1 MIARRLLFVSLVSSA
16 ALAACSEQPSRQF
29 NNGDARVAPQDIMS
43 DDVPAEDVPAPVD
56 RFDPLADRQAV
67 RANRDIFIGVPGSS
81 VDRFGGEVTTTNAPS
96 VVYPENGTILP
107 PNLPLFE
114 VHFLPGEGNDLFEVS
129 FTGPVTNVRVYTRC
143 NRVAEGCVL
152 SLPETLFAEVGNAGR
167 QGGGVEMTIRATR
180 EGGGA
185 VSSSPTQRLGVT
197 RTDLRGGVYWWS
209 ASSGSIV
216 RYDFGLPNARSELFL
231 QGNPLNCVGCHALS
245 RDGSRIAV
253 GRFIPAPAPTA
264 IFDTV
269 TREQTHPNPFGNN
282 FGTFSPDNQRFL
294 ASDGM
299 RMTLLNAMTIAEAP
313 GLDPAQRAGTM
324 PDWSPSGGDVV
335 FARPRTVIPIP
346 VGSPGHD
353 GATDLF
359 LMGWNGTAFAAPR
372 MLVTSNGENN
382 YYPAFSPDGQW
393 VLFNRASGSSSSNP
407 AAQLWAVRSGGGAP
421 IRLTRA
427 DGGDANGN
435 SWPKWT
441 PFVEEFGGEVTENLL
456 WLTFTSYRP
465 YGLRIRERRAQLWMA
480 AFRPGMNGP
489 DPSAPAFWVPFQNIN
504 EGNHIAQWVST
515 VQRQNCGTG
524 MCANG
529 EQCINGRCVAPP
541 P

>member
-1 MIARRLLFVSLVSSA
+1 MTARRSLLATLA
-16 ALAACSEQPSRQF
+16 TLAACSEQPSRQF
-29 NNGDARVAPQDIMS
+29 NTGDARAPAQDI
-43 DDVPAEDVPAPVD
+43 VAADVPAPDVVTPED

-67 RANRDIFIGVPGSS
+67 RNNRDLFIAVPPTSA
-81 VDRFGGEVTTTNAPS
+81 DRFGGEVTTTNAPS
-96 VVYPENGTILP
+96 IVYPEDGTILP

-114 VHFLPGEGNDLFEVS
+114 VHFLPGAGNDLFEVS

-167 QGGGVEMTIRATR
+167 QSGGVELSIRATR
-180 EGGGA
+180 DGGGP
-185 VSSSPTQRLGVT
+185 VSRTPTQRLGVT
-197 RTDLRGGVYWWS
+197 RTDLRGGVYWWV
-209 ASSGSIV
+209 SSGSIV
-216 RYDFGLPNARSELFL
+216 RYDFGLPNARSEMFI
-231 QGNPLNCVGCHALS
+231 QGNAFNCVGCHALA

-264 IFDTV
+264 IFNTL

-282 FGTFSPDNQRFL
+282 FGTFSPDNRLFL

-313 GLDPAQRAGTM
+313 GLEANQRAGTM

-335 FARPRTVIPIP
+335 FARPRTMLPLPI
-346 VGSPGHD
+346 GSPGHD

-359 LMGWNGTAFAAPR
+359 LMGWNGSAFAAPR
-372 MLVTSNGENN
+372 ALITSNGENN
-382 YYPAFSPDGQW
+382 YYPAFSPDGNW
-393 VLFNRASGSSSSNP
+393 VLFNRANGGSSSNP
-407 AAQLWAVRSGGGAP
+407 NAQLWAVRSGGGEP
-421 IRLTRA
+421 VRLARA
-427 DGGDANGN
+427 DGPDGAGN

-456 WLTFTSYRP
+456 WLTFTSHRP

-489 DPSAPAFWVPFQNIN
+489 DPSAPAFWVPFQNIT
-504 EGNHIAQWVST
+504 EGNHIAQWVNNI
-515 VQRQNCGTG
+515 QRQTCGTG

>member
-1 MIARRLLFVSLVSSA
+1 MNARRTLLATLA
-16 ALAACSEQPSRQF
+16 TLAAACSEQPSRQF
-29 NNGDARVAPQDIMS
+29 NNGDARVTPRDTGADDIAP
-43 DDVPAEDVPAPVD
+43 VDVPAPVD

-67 RANRDIFIGVPGSS
+67 RTNRDQFIGVPGSTA
-81 VDRFGGEVTTTNAPS
+81 DRFGGEVTTRNAPTI
-96 VVYPENGTILP
+96 VYPEPGTIVP

-114 VHFLPGEGNDLFEVS
+114 VHFLPGDGNALFEVN
-129 FTGPVTNVRVYTRC
+129 FTGPVINARFFTRC
-143 NRVAEGCVL
+143 TRVAEGCVL
-152 SLPETLFAEVGNAGR
+152 SLPETLYAAVGAAGR
-167 QGGGVEMTIRATR
+167 DSGGVELSIRATP
-180 EGGGA
+180 EGGGP
-185 VSSSPTQRLGVT
+185 VSRSATQRLGVT
-197 RTDLRGGVYWWS
+197 RTDLRGGVYWW
-209 ASSGSIV
+209 AASGSIV
-216 RYDFGLPNARSELFL
+216 RYDFGLPNARSEMFI
-231 QGNPLNCVGCHALS
+231 QGNAFNCVGCHALA

-264 IFDTV
+264 IFNTA

-282 FGTFSPDNQRFL
+282 FGTFSPDNTRFL
-294 ASDGM
+294 SSDGM
-299 RMTLLNAMTIAEAP
+299 RMTLLDARTVAEAP
-313 GLDPAQRAGTM
+313 GLDVAQRQGTM

-335 FARPRTVIPIP
+335 FARPRTVIPLP
-346 VGSPGHD
+346 VGAPGHD
-353 GATDLF
+353 GPTDLF

-372 MLVTSNGENN
+372 ALVTSNGENN
-382 YYPAFSPDGQW
+382 YYPAFSPDGNW
-393 VLFNRASGSSSSNP
+393 VLFNRAMGGSSSNP
-407 AAQLWAVRSGGGAP
+407 AAQLWAVRAGGGEP
-421 IRLTRA
+421 IRLQRA

-456 WLTFTSYRP
+456 WLTFTSYRA

-515 VQRQNCGTG
+515 VQRQTCGTG